1 MGPFHLEKRL
11 VRNPRVAELRRWA
24 NNMRTRLFLSIALV
38 GWLSACGS
46 PKSALHDIPPA
57 EAVSKARSGP
67 VSGTFLMRVD
77 GSGFSGGRTFLNS
90 KKNFRAADCLT
101 IVILDAIS
109 PPSVLVAKP
118 PGPDLVGEWIR
129 VSGTAQQ
136 VPIWVDDEGMTHHQ
150 VHVVLS
156 NLSQLEV
163 VR

>member
-1 MGPFHLEKRL
+1 
-11 VRNPRVAELRRWA
+11 
-24 NNMRTRLFLSIALV
+24 MRTRLFLSIALV
-38 GWLSACGS
+38 VWLAACGNIER
-46 PKSALHDIPPA
+46 AQHDIPAA

-67 VSGTFLMRVD
+67 VAGTFLMRVD
-77 GSGFSGGRTFLNS
+77 GSGFSEGRTFLNS

-101 IVILDAIS
+101 IVIPDAII

-118 PGPDLVGEWIR
+118 PGPELVGKWIR